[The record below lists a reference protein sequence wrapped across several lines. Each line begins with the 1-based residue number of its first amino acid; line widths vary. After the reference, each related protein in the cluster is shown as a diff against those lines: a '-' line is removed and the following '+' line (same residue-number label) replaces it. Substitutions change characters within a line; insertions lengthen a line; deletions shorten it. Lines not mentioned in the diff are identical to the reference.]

1 MAVLFSNQVIAF
13 IRDLSFSYVFTFF
26 SNILDRQTR
35 FELALGLSYEFV
47 ITMLMFWQEE
57 QLVH

>member
-13 IRDLSFSYVFTFF
+13 IRDLSFSYVSFF

-47 ITMLMFWQEE
+47 TTMLMFWQEE